1 MIFQATDQF
10 DAAIAKLKNQI
21 KNTEGPPISSHPI
34 KNPSN
39 MKKASIIILLFTVI
53 SLNGFSQ
60 NVAKD
65 TVEIRRVLTDFFE
78 VFTNPDMKHFDRN
91 CVPTFE
97 LYDVGEIWN
106 VDTIRNY
113 VKTAQSQPKEWLR
126 TNRFDFIKF
135 NFREKIAWVSYHNY
149 AHLTNAKSNKIVDIH
164 WLESIILEK
173 IKGKWWLVQ
182 MHSTRI
188 K

>member
-1 MIFQATDQF
+1 
-10 DAAIAKLKNQI
+10 
-21 KNTEGPPISSHPI
+21 
-34 KNPSN
+34 
-39 MKKASIIILLFTVI
+39 MKKISILFLLFTVI

-60 NVAKD
+60 NLAKD

-91 CVPTFE
+91 CVPNFE

-113 VKTAQSQPKEWLR
+113 VKKAQSQPKEWIR

-135 NFREKIAWVSYHNY
+135 NFKGKIAWVSYHNY
-149 AHLTNAKSNKIVDIH
+149 AHLTNAKTDKIVNIH

-182 MHSTRI
+182 MHSTRV